1 MYLQSA
7 INPRYAGLLRP
18 LWPGLPGAQPRRY
31 PPVMAVQDG
40 GGAAADRPG
49 DRRPGDDLPGVRH
62 RHVEARGLR
71 MHIAEA
77 GEGPLVVLLHG
88 FPECWYSWR
97 HQLTAL
103 AGAGYHAV
111 APDQRG
117 YCRTGGPAQADQY
130 TILHLTGD
138 VIALMDALGEPRA
151 VVAGHD
157 WGAPVAWHTALLRP
171 DRVRGV
177 IGLSV
182 PYRPR
187 GSRRPVPA
195 MRSLIG
201 ERFYMVY
208 FQEPGVADAE
218 LGRDPRETFTRV
230 LYGGSGDAPLL
241 APLVPPGGGFLD
253 MCGEPP
259 AERDLPAW
267 LTASDIDV
275 FAAEYADAGF
285 TGPLNWY
292 RNLDRNW
299 ELTAPWHHAPVTV
312 PALFVA
318 GDRDLVVAYSGGP
331 AILPGL
337 RDCAPALREPVL
349 LAGCGH
355 WTQQERPD
363 ETSKAMIAFL
373 RELDGQ

>member
-1 MYLQSA
+1 M
-7 INPRYAGLLRP
+7 RH
-18 LWPGLPGAQPRRY
+18 
-31 PPVMAVQDG
+31 
-40 GGAAADRPG
+40 
-49 DRRPGDDLPGVRH
+49 DDLPGVSH
-62 RHVEARGLR
+62 RYVAAGGLQ

-77 GEGPLVVLLHG
+77 GTGPLVLLLHG

-117 YCRTGGPAQADQY
+117 YCRTGGPADPGAY

-138 VIALMDALGEPRA
+138 VIALLDALGEERA

-182 PYRPR
+182 PYQPR
-187 GSRRPVPA
+187 GSRPPLA
-195 MRSLIG
+195 TLRSVAG
-201 ERFYMVY
+201 DGFYMIY
-208 FQEPGVADAE
+208 FQQPGVAEAE
-218 LGRDPRETFTRV
+218 LSRDLRQTFTRV
-230 LYGGSGDAPLL
+230 LYGVSGDAP
-241 APLVPPGGGFLD
+241 PVVPVVPPGGGFLD
-253 MCGEPP
+253 IFAEPP
-259 AERDLPAW
+259 ADADLPAW
-267 LTASDIDV
+267 LASDDIAAFV
-275 FAAEYADAGF
+275 AEYADADF

-299 ELTAPWHHAPVTV
+299 ELTAAWHHTPIAV

-318 GDRDLVVAYSGGP
+318 GERELVLLRTREA
-331 AILPGL
+331 LPRL
-337 RDCAPALREPVL
+337 RDYAPQLREPVL
-349 LAGCGH
+349 LSGCGH
-355 WTQQERPD
+355 WTQQERPGD
-363 ETSKAMIAFL
+363 VSKAMISFL
-373 RELDGQ
+373 SELA

>member
-1 MYLQSA
+1 
-7 INPRYAGLLRP
+7 
-18 LWPGLPGAQPRRY
+18 
-31 PPVMAVQDG
+31 MAPHHDL
-40 GGAAADRPG
+40 
-49 DRRPGDDLPGVRH
+49 PGDDLPVDVPGVRH
-62 RHVEARGLR
+62 RYVDARGLR

-117 YCRTGGPAQADQY
+117 YCRTGGPEAVDQY
-130 TILHLTGD
+130 TMLHLTGD
-138 VIALMDALGEPRA
+138 VIGLLDALGEAQA

-157 WGAPVAWHTALLRP
+157 WGAPVAWHAALLRP

-177 IGLSV
+177 VGLSV

-187 GSRRPVPA
+187 GSTRPTET
-195 MRSLIG
+195 MRAALG
-201 ERFYMVY
+201 DGFYMIY

-218 LGRDPRETFTRV
+218 LARDLRQTFTRV
-230 LYGGSGDAPLL
+230 LYGASGDAPDG
-241 APLVPPGGGFLD
+241 APVVPPGGGFLD
-253 MCGEPP
+253 ICAEPP
-259 AERDLPAW
+259 ARSGLPAW
-267 LTASDIDV
+267 LTSEDIAAFV
-275 FAAEYADAGF
+275 AEYQDSGF

-299 ELTAPWHHAPVTV
+299 ELTAAWHHAPVTV
-312 PALFVA
+312 PALFIA
-318 GDRDLVVAYSGGP
+318 GDRDLVIRFSGGP
-331 AILPGL
+331 KMLASL

-363 ETSKAMIAFL
+363 EVSKAMIGFI
-373 RELDGQ
+373 RELV